1 MPVVGTYGEGVVA
14 LSSQVKVDHAA
25 WRNVTIF
32 ETFSGDELSRIT
44 MVGTGDANNRST
56 LVAYPAGATRIEAV
70 AFDGTRTLVYGE

>member
-1 MPVVGTYGEGVVA
+1 MA

-32 ETFSGDELSRIT
+32 ETLSGDELSGIT

-56 LVAYPAGATRIEAV
+56 LVAYPVGATRIEAV
-70 AFDGTRTLVYGE
+70 AFDGTRTLVYGK